1 MTGRLIGVGVGPGDP
16 ELLTLKALRVLRE
29 ADVVFVPVGADPE
42 PSPGVRSQTGHGQL
56 GRAEAV
62 VLAHVAPAR
71 VVRLPFALSDDEAL
85 RSGNWQRGGAVVARA
100 IQAGQTAAFASI
112 GDPAVY
118 STFTYL
124 AAAVRSLLP
133 GVAIEAVPGITAMQ
147 DLAARRAVSLVE
159 GTEGLALVPFTAG
172 VNQLR
177 AGLER
182 GETVVCYKGGRHL
195 PAILD
200 LLAECGRLED
210 ALYGARLGLADEI
223 VCPARDM
230 LGTQGPYL
238 STLIVPSK
246 RTGMG
251 SKL

>member
-16 ELLTLKALRVLRE
+16 ELLTIKALRILRE
-29 ADVVFVPVGADPE
+29 ADVVFVPVAAVPE
-42 PSPGVRSQTGHGQL
+42 PPQAVHVEL

-62 VLAHVAPAR
+62 VLAHVDPAH

-85 RSGNWQRGGAVVARA
+85 RCGNWERAGGLVARA
-100 IQAGQTAAFASI
+100 LYAGQVAVFATI

-124 AAAVRSLLP
+124 AATVRSLVP

-147 DLAARRAVSLVE
+147 ELAARCGVSLVE
-159 GTEGLALVPFTAG
+159 GTEGLTLVPFTAG
-172 VNQLR
+172 INQLR
-177 AGLER
+177 AGLEH
-182 GETVVCYKGGRHL
+182 GETIVCYKGGRHL
-195 PAILD
+195 PEILN
-200 LLAECGRLED
+200 LLAECGRLD
-210 ALYGARLGLADEI
+210 QAVYGARLGLADER

-230 LGTQGPYL
+230 LGTSGPYL

-251 SKL
+251 SKR